1 MEKVSFEI
9 TWQTISKIGILVVAL
24 AAAYQLREVFTLVL
38 FAVVL
43 SLLFDA
49 PVNFLQKKKISRTLA
64 VILTYSVFFGFLSV
78 LIYLFAPLLIVET
91 NHFSQISSQYIE
103 KLSPP
108 LRGLGIA
115 GFENIENFI
124 DLFEKSLAQLA
135 TNVVSALFSIF
146 GGFLTTV
153 FVIFLAFFLSL
164 EQGVVERV
172 LALFFPSNSED
183 IIVDL
188 WKRCQKKVSGWFL
201 SRVIGSLFVGAL
213 TYICLL
219 VLQSDYS
226 FSFGLL
232 AAISNFVP
240 ILGPVIAGV
249 LIFAI
254 LALTSPVKAVFAI
267 VVFILVQQIENNI
280 LTPVLSK
287 KFVGLSPSLVLL
299 SLAVGGALGGMWGAV
314 LGIPLLGISIE
325 FAKEF
330 TKKMKEEESEL

>member
-1 MEKVSFEI
+1 MEKVAFEL
-9 TWQTISKIGILVVAL
+9 TWQTIFKIGILVVCL
-24 AAAYQLREVFTLVL
+24 AAAYQLREVFILVL
-38 FAVVL
+38 FAVVI

-49 PVNFLQKKKISRTLA
+49 PISFLQKKKISRALA
-64 VILTYSVFFGFLSV
+64 TTLTYFLFFSFLAV

-91 NHFSQISSQYIE
+91 SHFSQISSQYIE
-103 KLSPP
+103 KISPP

-124 DLFEKSLAQLA
+124 DLFEKNLAQLA
-135 TNVVSALFSIF
+135 TNVISVLFSIF

-153 FVIFLAFFLSL
+153 FVIFLAFFFSL

-172 LALFFPSNSED
+172 LTLFFPSDSED
-183 IIVDL
+183 IIIDL
-188 WKRCQKKVSGWFL
+188 WKRCQKRVSGWFL
-201 SRVIGSLFVGAL
+201 SRVIGSVFVGAL

-240 ILGPVIAGV
+240 ILGPVVAGV

-267 VVFILVQQIENNI
+267 IVFVLVQQIENNI

-287 KFVGLSPSLVLL
+287 
-299 SLAVGGALGGMWGAV
+299 
-314 LGIPLLGISIE
+314 
-325 FAKEF
+325 
-330 TKKMKEEESEL
+330 